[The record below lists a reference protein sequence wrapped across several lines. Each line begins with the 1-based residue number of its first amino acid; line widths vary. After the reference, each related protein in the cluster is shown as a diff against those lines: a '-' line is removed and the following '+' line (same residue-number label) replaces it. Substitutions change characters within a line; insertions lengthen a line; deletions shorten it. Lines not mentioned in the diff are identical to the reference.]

1 MINYNALII
10 KLLHFTKVPC
20 SGGCSMSSSTWCATW
35 HQLIWLERGT
45 GSVEVNR
52 FDSGML
58 HKKSLLMTQ
67 ALSFTNVP

>member
-1 MINYNALII
+1 
-10 KLLHFTKVPC
+10 
-20 SGGCSMSSSTWCATW
+20 MSSSTWCATW